1 MSRQKKIS
9 IILTEKISY
18 KKELTPE
25 QVAQF
30 KAIQQAHPNWS
41 LDECASEFWN
51 SGKLPNFENDEIDE
65 EETLDISCEIE

>member
-9 IILTEKISY
+9 IILTEKVSY

-41 LDECASEFWN
+41 LDECASELWN
-51 SGKLPNFENDEIDE
+51 SGKLPNFENDEIDD